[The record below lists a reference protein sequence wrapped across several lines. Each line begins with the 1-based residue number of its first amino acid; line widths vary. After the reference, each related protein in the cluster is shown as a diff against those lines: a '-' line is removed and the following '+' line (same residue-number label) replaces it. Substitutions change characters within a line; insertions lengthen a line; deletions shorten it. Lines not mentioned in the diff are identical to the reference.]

1 MSSDI
6 AISATGLSKCYHI
19 YDRPHDRLKQ
29 SVFPRAQRLLGLRP
43 RHYFRD
49 FWALKDVSLELA
61 AGETLGIV
69 GKNGSGKSTLLQ
81 IVCGTLSPTT
91 GELQTSGRVA
101 ALLELG
107 SGFNPEFTGRE
118 NVYLNAALLGL
129 RREQIDDRFDRIAT
143 FAEIGE
149 FIEQPVKTYSSGMM
163 LRLAF
168 AVVAHVDADIL
179 VIDEA
184 LAVGDA
190 FFRQKCMRFLRGF
203 MERGT
208 VLFVSHDTDA
218 VLNLCSRAIWL
229 RQGALAASGDPKEI
243 VERYLAELYEAR
255 QGPSPARTAARRL
268 RATRDAEPP
277 RDMRLEFIN
286 RSNLRNDVELF
297 RFSPDEASFGQGGAT
312 VTDVALSDREGHPL
326 SWAVGG
332 EPVRLEIRCIAHQ
345 RLSSPI
351 IGFEIKDR
359 LGQAIFA
366 DNTFLSYRDRP
377 LIVEAGEAIEARFDF
392 VMPVLRAGDYTV
404 SAAIAEGTQAEH
416 VQHHWIHDAFAFRVH
431 ASSVCLGLMG
441 LAMTDIVMTKA

>member
-1 MSSDI
+1 MSSDV
-6 AISATGLSKCYHI
+6 AIRAIGLSKCYHI
-19 YDRPHDRLKQ
+19 YDRPNDRLKQ
-29 SVFPRAQRLLGLRP
+29 AVFARARKLLGLRP
-43 RHYFRD
+43 RHYHRD
-49 FWALKDVSLELA
+49 FWALKDVSFELA
-61 AGETLGIV
+61 AGETLGII

-81 IVCGTLSPTT
+81 IVCDTLSPST
-91 GELQTSGRVA
+91 GELQTRGRVA

-129 RREQIDDRFDRIAT
+129 SRARIDDRFERIAA

-190 FFRQKCMRFLRGF
+190 FFRQKCMRFLRSF

-208 VLFVSHDTDA
+208 ILFVSHDTDA

-229 RQGALAASGDPKEI
+229 RQGALAASGDPKDI
-243 VERYLAELYEAR
+243 VEMYLAELYEAR
-255 QGPSPARTAARRL
+255 QGPSPARPAARRL
-268 RATRDAEPP
+268 RATRDATPP

-286 RSNLRNDVELF
+286 RSNLRNDIELF
-297 RFSPDEASFGQGGAT
+297 RFSPDEASFGRGGAT
-312 VTDVALSDREGHPL
+312 VTDVGLSDRDGHPL
-326 SWAVGG
+326 SWVVGG
-332 EPVRLEIRCIAHQ
+332 EPIRLEIRCIAHQ
-345 RLSSPI
+345 HLFGPI

-377 LIVEAGEAIEARFDF
+377 LIVETGEAIEARFDF
-392 VMPVLRAGDYTV
+392 VMPLLRAGDYTV

-431 ASSVCLGLMG
+431 ASSVCLGLVG
-441 LAMTDIVMTKA
+441 LAMTDIVLTKA